1 MPPTPEFLADRYRET
16 TSAAR
21 LMWARPYDLKL
32 HRWLHRLTMPTLLIW
47 GEADRLPVL
56 DKRGARQMAPAL
68 SAYKLVTIPSAG
80 HLPQVEHPVA
90 FLRALREFL
99 WR

>member
-1 MPPTPEFLADRYRET
+1 
-16 TSAAR
+16 
-21 LMWARPYDLKL
+21 
-32 HRWLHRLTMPTLLIW
+32 LLIW

-68 SAYKLVTIPSAG
+68 SDYKLVTIPSAG

-99 WR
+99 WRGGDDGA